1 MVYDGVGRSFL
12 IVLDYLLSLTQIGLN
27 QDSMNAQPVGQVV
40 RLAVVAKIQVASFL
54 SLALPIG
61 KAIIVAKMRTK
72 FITTKA
78 VCSFPMTLLKLLA
91 KIPWQIT
98 QAKNTA

>member
-1 MVYDGVGRSFL
+1 MVCGGVSWSFL

-98 QAKNTA
+98 QARNTA